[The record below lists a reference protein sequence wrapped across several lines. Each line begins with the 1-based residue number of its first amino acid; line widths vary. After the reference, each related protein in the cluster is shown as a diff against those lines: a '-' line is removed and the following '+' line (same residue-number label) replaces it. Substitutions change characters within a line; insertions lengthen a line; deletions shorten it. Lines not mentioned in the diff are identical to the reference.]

1 MGAVLV
7 FPCTG
12 EFLLFSY
19 PYVEL
24 WRSSLMFRS
33 LVYWYTRTQP
43 FHGRDSK
50 KGKLKLYGEDLVR
63 ILFWIEK
70 YIAFVKWM
78 QSNSL
83 CQIETNNND
92 DNYLGIK
99 REVLLHLTGQ
109 GTHILI
115 TRLQPTSIHAFT
127 HTQKK
132 TKTNKNKETN
142 KQTEHSKQH
151 A

>member
-1 MGAVLV
+1 
-7 FPCTG
+7 
-12 EFLLFSY
+12 
-19 PYVEL
+19 
-24 WRSSLMFRS
+24 
-33 LVYWYTRTQP
+33 
-43 FHGRDSK
+43 
-50 KGKLKLYGEDLVR
+50 
-63 ILFWIEK
+63 
-70 YIAFVKWM
+70 M

-127 HTQKK
+127 HTKKK